1 MQRDRGMDGPLM
13 SSEASSSETSLRYEP
28 TRTRQETSADN
39 ETHLTDT
46 HQSHQ
51 PHESSNSSSFT
62 SIGQEANVVED
73 MPDFF

>member
-1 MQRDRGMDGPLM
+1 MQRDRDMDGPLM
-13 SSEASSSETSLRYEP
+13 SFEANSSETSLRYEAA
-28 TRTRQETSADN
+28 RTRQKTSADN

-51 PHESSNSSSFT
+51 PHELSNPSSFT